1 MIKIFFQFVLC
12 ICCFSANCQDFN
24 GQWKGEFIDNST
36 PLNEKCE
43 YVLELET
50 NGTHAFGT
58 SYTYFTEQGKR
69 YYTICK
75 VEGVID
81 FKKKYLEIKETDRT
95 KTNIPA
101 NIPNCFQ
108 THKLTYFKKGME
120 ETLEGIWIPAP
131 NQKGNCGKGT
141 TLLSKRTLINA
152 YGFNKN
158 KSTIDIKKETAPA
171 KEKIAKNQPKS
182 NIKNKKNKDQAYF
195 DWDDNDLT
203 FDGDQDI
210 QEKTSKSNP
219 SETEELNRIEAR
231 KNVLIKTIDVES
243 KLIRVDIY
251 DNGEVD
257 GDSVS
262 LVYNGK
268 LILSKRGLN
277 TTPIKLNLK
286 VDQDKEVNELTMY
299 AENLG
304 IYPPNTALMIIT
316 DGLNR
321 YEVRIT
327 SDLEKSGVIKFIRK
341 KTK

>member
-1 MIKIFFQFVLC
+1 MIKIFSQFVLC

-24 GQWKGEFIDNST
+24 GQWKGEFIDKSS

-50 NGTHAFGT
+50 NGTNAFGT
-58 SYTYFTEQGKR
+58 SYTYFTDQGKR
-69 YYTICK
+69 FYTICK

-81 FKKKYLEIKETDRT
+81 FKKKYLEIKETERT

-101 NIPNCFQ
+101 NIPNCLQ

-131 NQKGNCGKGT
+131 NQKSNCGKGT
-141 TLLSKRTLINA
+141 TLLSKRKLINA
-152 YGFNKN
+152 YSFNKN
-158 KSTIDIKKETAPA
+158 KATIDIKKDPVTT
-171 KEKIAKNQPKS
+171 KDKIAKNEPKPKL
-182 NIKNKKNKDQAYF
+182 KNKKNQEQSNF

-203 FDGDQDI
+203 FDGDQDTH
-210 QEKTSKSNP
+210 EKTSQISPN
-219 SETEELNRIEAR
+219 ETEELNRIEAR
-231 KNVLIKTIDVES
+231 KNVLIKTIEVES
-243 KLIRVDIY
+243 NTIRVDIY

-268 LILSKRGLN
+268 LILSKRRLN

-304 IYPPNTALMIIT
+304 TYPPNTALMIIT
-316 DGLNR
+316 DGPNR
-321 YEVRIT
+321 YEVRIS
-327 SDLEKSGVIKFIRK
+327 SDLEKSGVIKFIPK
-341 KTK
+341 KN